1 MKKGLRAKLF
11 AFALALCLCTT
22 MVTPAFAASGRYNSS
37 GNRWSFSNWWNNR
50 WNHDDDNT
58 SDSNKSDSSET
69 KLKLVEDQSTVAE
82 GTELRA
88 STYEVENTDAASNTS
103 TIKYFPVT
111 MYNYDTN
118 TINKATHNAEA
129 AKASANGQNSISSW
143 DGMYFSGG
151 NPGNSASD
159 SKYDTSAY
167 LGDNTGKVGKKS
179 YSTENYANW
188 NRWSGNISG
197 YTGGNYIYSGL
208 VENNLDKSNNIVF
221 TKTEPGLFRSDDTT
235 NN

>member
-1 MKKGLRAKLF
+1 MKKGLRVKLF

-22 MVTPAFAASGRYNSS
+22 MVTPAFAASGRYNSF

-88 STYEVENTDAASNTS
+88 STYKVENTDAASNTS

-111 MYNYDTN
+111 MYNYDTKK
-118 TINKATHNAEA
+118 INKATHNAEA
-129 AKASANGQNSISSW
+129 AKAYANEEDSISSW

-151 NPGNSASD
+151 NPVNGASN
-159 SKYDTSAY
+159 SKYNTSAY
-167 LGDNTGKVGKKS
+167 LGDNIGKAGKKS
-179 YSTENYANW
+179 YSTETYAKWNYWGADVKNA
-188 NRWSGNISG
+188 G
-197 YTGGNYIYSGL
+197 YTGNYIGRKEFGQEQQYCLYEHRAGPVPL
-208 VENNLDKSNNIVF
+208 
-221 TKTEPGLFRSDDTT
+221 
-235 NN
+235 

>member
-22 MVTPAFAASGRYNSS
+22 MVTPAFAASGRYNSF

-88 STYEVENTDAASNTS
+88 STYEVENTDAASNAS

-111 MYNYDTN
+111 MYNYDTKK
-118 TINKATHNAEA
+118 INKATHNAEA
-129 AKASANGQNSISSW
+129 AKADEDNEDI
-143 DGMYFSGG
+143 
-151 NPGNSASD
+151 
-159 SKYDTSAY
+159 DT
-167 LGDNTGKVGKKS
+167 
-179 YSTENYANW
+179 W
-188 NRWSGNISG
+188 N
-197 YTGGNYIYSGL
+197 GL
-208 VENNLDKSNNIVF
+208 VLQQ
-221 TKTEPGLFRSDDTT
+221 R
-235 NN
+235 